1 MHAQGGKAG
10 DTVAS
15 DAPAPAPATAP
26 KASRFTW
33 VRARADAVPTKW
45 LSTIA
50 LGVFLVGTAAF
61 GGLNRVE
68 DDGIPELTAGETYT
82 GAGLEITVVG
92 ASLVDE
98 DISTGIN
105 TLDHPTMQI
114 LTVYLDITNV
124 DTQTRTV
131 TSAAT
136 MEDFYFPPE
145 IDQLTASGGVLEVR
159 RTDDRRSVH
168 AQLHPGVKTPLMVSW
183 MVPETDYADG
193 DTFRFGLPDATK
205 VAGETIIAGEYWT
218 DIHLGAY
225 VTVTIEDLGSGTRTE
240 PEGEEE

>member
-15 DAPAPAPATAP
+15 DAPAPAPVTAP

-45 LSTIA
+45 LSTIT
-50 LGVFLVGTAAF
+50 LGAFLVATAAF
-61 GGLNRVE
+61 GGLNSVE
-68 DDGIPELTAGETYT
+68 GAGIPELTAGETYT
-82 GAGLEITVVG
+82 GAGLEITVLG

-98 DISTGIN
+98 DISTGIS

-114 LTVYLDITNV
+114 LTVYLDITNL
-124 DTQTRTV
+124 DTETRTV

-145 IDQLTASGGVLEVR
+145 IDQLTSEGAFLKVR

-168 AQLHPGVKTPLMVSW
+168 AQLHPGVKAPLMVSW

-193 DTFRFGLPDATK
+193 DSLRFGLPDATK
-205 VAGETIIAGEYWT
+205 VVGQTVVDGEFWT
-218 DIHLGAY
+218 DIRPGAY
-225 VTVTIEDLGSGTRTE
+225 VTVTIEDLGIGTRTE
-240 PEGEEE
+240 PEEEEE